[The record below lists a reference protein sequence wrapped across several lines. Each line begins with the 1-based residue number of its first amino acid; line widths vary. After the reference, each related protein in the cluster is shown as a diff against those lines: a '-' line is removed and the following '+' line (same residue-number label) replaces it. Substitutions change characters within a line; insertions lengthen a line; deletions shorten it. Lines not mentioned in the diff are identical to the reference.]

1 MKINITKSRQAG
13 ASIMEVMIAMSI
25 SLVVTAAMIALM
37 TNSLGTTTRIIKM
50 TKLTDDLRTTMQMMS
65 RDVRRSNY
73 NVEAYKCY
81 ANDDC
86 MTDGAVTAVGE
97 ITISAGNDCFWYSM
111 DRNWDDYA
119 ETAKIAAGGFR
130 RVTSG
135 GVGVIEMWTGGAAPD
150 CSSGAGATGW
160 VQITNPQNMDISA
173 FFVEEDPDLSYT
185 QLVQDDGM
193 GNVLS
198 QKIRKVRLNMLGRL
212 VMDDS
217 IERYVEDVITVRND
231 LLL

>member
-1 MKINITKSRQAG
+1 
-13 ASIMEVMIAMSI
+13 MSI
-25 SLVVTAAMIALM
+25 SLVVTASMVALM
-37 TNSLGTTTRIIKM
+37 SNSLGTTSRIIKM
-50 TKLTDDLRTTMQMMS
+50 TKLTDDMRTAMQMMS

-81 ANDDC
+81 ANEDC
-86 MTDGAVTAVGE
+86 MTDGAVTAVGP
-97 ITISAGNDCFWYSM
+97 ITVSLGNDCFWYQM

-119 ETAKIAAGGFR
+119 DTGEIKAGGFR
-130 RVTSG
+130 RVTAS

-150 CSSGAGATGW
+150 CGSGAGADGW
-160 VQITNPQNMDISA
+160 VQITNPENMDISQ

-185 QLVQDDGM
+185 QLIKDDGM
-193 GNVLS
+193 GSTLS
-198 QKIRKVRLNMLGRL
+198 QRVRKIRMNMLGRL
-212 VMDDS
+212 VLDDS